1 MQLSERDISLLID
14 EVPSDLTLPRS
25 GTDPPPRGR
34 VREEIQHARD
44 RGLDDDAPP
53 TAGETILIVDDD
65 EDIARFLE
73 VNLRLAGYEVAV
85 AANGE
90 QALLQAEEL
99 RPDLVILDVLMPYG
113 IDGFEVA
120 RRLRGSRITDDT
132 SIIMVT
138 CLATGDDKVLGLASG
153 ADDYV
158 TKPFY
163 PRELIERIRSTL
175 RRNRQLRDVSS
186 LTRLPGNIRIEE
198 ELERVIRTGS
208 PFALLYCDL
217 DHFKA
222 YNDHEGFFEG
232 DRVIRTTARIL
243 QK

>member
-1 MQLSERDISLLID
+1 MQLSERDISILID

-132 SIIMVT
+132 SIIMLT
-138 CLATGDDKVLGLASG
+138 CPSAPNFWTPCIMGICPTGVPFQSSFTAPGMSRVKERSHGSLA
-153 ADDYV
+153 
-158 TKPFY
+158 
-163 PRELIERIRSTL
+163 
-175 RRNRQLRDVSS
+175 
-186 LTRLPGNIRIEE
+186 
-198 ELERVIRTGS
+198 
-208 PFALLYCDL
+208 
-217 DHFKA
+217 
-222 YNDHEGFFEG
+222 
-232 DRVIRTTARIL
+232 IL
-243 QK
+243 